1 MANRSGQASET
12 REPSL
17 STPSKPTEE
26 TIKKRDD
33 IEDYDTEIEEV
44 AKKRRVVLEDSDT
57 EKDQETK
64 DNTVE
69 FAEKKS
75 RKNYPYLN
83 IMALSKEEISK
94 YFHLPIDHAAKEL
107 KGGLTVLKN
116 AADNEGPTVDDYTE
130 VIITRLKEERRRVQE
145 NPDYKFAPST
155 KKLRRQNFKA
165 IYKRKKELNLVLA
178 TTSEARPLDS
188 ITKEEIVQYFHL
200 PISEAA
206 SKLNVGLSVFKK
218 CCRDM
223 GFKRWPNRTLNSL
236 DSLINT
242 LQVENGGATV
252 DDHNKQIITSLKEE
266 KMRVQEDP
274 DYKLTPTTKKIR
286 QRNFKARYK
295 RRKHLN
301 LDANTKIDAT
311 PLDVIYP
318 TDNTDSEEIDGDY
331 GIDNDSLE

>member
-1 MANRSGQASET
+1 MSQSKNIQHM
-12 REPSL
+12 PSHIL
-17 STPSKPTEE
+17 KLKKKPKSCAHQKCESSSRDLGFKRWPQRKLNSLNLLIST
-26 TIKKRDD
+26 
-33 IEDYDTEIEEV
+33 
-44 AKKRRVVLEDSDT
+44 L
-57 EKDQETK
+57 Q
-64 DNTVE
+64 
-69 FAEKKS
+69 
-75 RKNYPYLN
+75 
-83 IMALSKEEISK
+83 
-94 YFHLPIDHAAKEL
+94 
-107 KGGLTVLKN
+107 
-116 AADNEGPTVDDYTE
+116 ADNEGPTVDDYTE
-130 VIITRLKEERRRVQE
+130 VIITRLKEERRRVQK

-165 IYKRKKELNLVLA
+165 IYKRKKELNLALA
-178 TTSEARPLDS
+178 TTFEARPLES

-242 LQVENGGATV
+242 LQAENGGATV
-252 DDHNKQIITSLKEE
+252 DAHTKQIITSLKEE

-295 RRKHLN
+295 WRKHLN
-301 LDANTKIDAT
+301 LDATTEIDAT

-331 GIDNDSLE
+331 GSDNDSLE

>member
-1 MANRSGQASET
+1 
-12 REPSL
+12 
-17 STPSKPTEE
+17 
-26 TIKKRDD
+26 
-33 IEDYDTEIEEV
+33 
-44 AKKRRVVLEDSDT
+44 
-57 EKDQETK
+57 
-64 DNTVE
+64 
-69 FAEKKS
+69 
-75 RKNYPYLN
+75 
-83 IMALSKEEISK
+83 MALSKEEINK

-107 KGGLTVLKN
+107 KVGLTILKKRCRDLGFKRWPHRKLN
-116 AADNEGPTVDDYTE
+116 SLNLLISTLQDDNEGATVDDYTE

-145 NPDYKFAPST
+145 NPDYKFALST

-165 IYKRKKELNLVLA
+165 IYKRKKELNLALA
-178 TTSEARPLDS
+178 TTFEARPLES

-236 DSLINT
+236 DSLVNT
-242 LQVENGGATV
+242 LQAENGGATV
-252 DDHNKQIITSLKEE
+252 DNHTKQIITSLKEE
-266 KMRVQEDP
+266 KMRIQEDP
-274 DYKLTPTTKKIR
+274 DYKLTPTKKKIR

-301 LDANTKIDAT
+301 LDATT

-331 GIDNDSLE
+331 GSDNDSLE